1 MYPLVHGDI
10 KVFETGDESLS
21 MDLFDTY
28 GIMFIKV
35 LEQSREEDEEQPIK
49 RRRSRSRSRSRTR
62 EDDED
67 EEEDDYC
74 ELIDDN

>member
-35 LEQSREEDEEQPIK
+35 FNLLHKCMVLTSPFMVL
-49 RRRSRSRSRSRTR
+49 
-62 EDDED
+62 
-67 EEEDDYC
+67 
-74 ELIDDN
+74 LILW